1 MLSSPSISSWRSRGV
16 TALFSLDGSLDGGR
30 REGRPVV
37 HWLSAIFGI
46 DVRALAAF
54 RIGLAG
60 ILLIDLWNRSY
71 DLVAHYS
78 DAGILP
84 RLARMELYDHGA
96 AQRLWWSL
104 HMASGEVVF
113 QLALFA
119 VAAACALGLLIGYR
133 PRLMSLFSWILLVS
147 LQNRNPM
154 LLQGGDVLLRS
165 LVLWSIFLPTGAV
178 CSVDSAGVA
187 SGRGRPV
194 RVLSGGTIALL
205 LQVAFMYFFAACYKN
220 SVYWTSDYS
229 AVHYALSAEHFSK
242 PLGVWLL
249 QFPNL
254 LRLLTWLT
262 VQLEFFGP
270 LLAFCPFFTSR
281 LRLLVV
287 PLFWCFHLSL
297 ALTMALGLFSLI
309 SVVAWIPFLPTRF
322 WDWLARR
329 LPLPSWPESR
339 VALPRGIPALIGSF
353 LALALI
359 TLAGLNSARTVPPPV
374 RDWRVVAWAGNAVFP
389 KCDSILNIL
398 RLDQDW
404 QMFAPRPMTEDG
416 WYEFRG
422 ELEDGSVVNLWHV
435 GQPLPTTKPS
445 NISAMSGGQ
454 RWRKYLVLVREPANI
469 RHLPHF
475 ANWLIW
481 RWERE
486 HSEGDPLRMVKDI
499 KILIYVEPTSP
510 PGNPPSKPRTVLLY
524 HWTSPYVV
532 QPPLPDDAA
541 EDKANSDTT
550 IERPMP

>member
-113 QLALFA
+113 QFALFA

-187 SGRGRPV
+187 SGAGGR
-194 RVLSGGTIALL
+194 
-205 LQVAFMYFFAACYKN
+205 
-220 SVYWTSDYS
+220 
-229 AVHYALSAEHFSK
+229 
-242 PLGVWLL
+242 
-249 QFPNL
+249 
-254 LRLLTWLT
+254 
-262 VQLEFFGP
+262 
-270 LLAFCPFFTSR
+270 
-281 LRLLVV
+281 
-287 PLFWCFHLSL
+287 
-297 ALTMALGLFSLI
+297 
-309 SVVAWIPFLPTRF
+309 
-322 WDWLARR
+322 
-329 LPLPSWPESR
+329 
-339 VALPRGIPALIGSF
+339 
-353 LALALI
+353 
-359 TLAGLNSARTVPPPV
+359 
-374 RDWRVVAWAGNAVFP
+374 
-389 KCDSILNIL
+389 
-398 RLDQDW
+398 
-404 QMFAPRPMTEDG
+404 
-416 WYEFRG
+416 
-422 ELEDGSVVNLWHV
+422 
-435 GQPLPTTKPS
+435 
-445 NISAMSGGQ
+445 
-454 RWRKYLVLVREPANI
+454 
-469 RHLPHF
+469 
-475 ANWLIW
+475 
-481 RWERE
+481 
-486 HSEGDPLRMVKDI
+486 
-499 KILIYVEPTSP
+499 
-510 PGNPPSKPRTVLLY
+510 
-524 HWTSPYVV
+524 
-532 QPPLPDDAA
+532 
-541 EDKANSDTT
+541 
-550 IERPMP
+550 